1 MTTPAEK
8 TCPECNTCKAASEFN
23 ADKSRTDLLQRVCR
37 QCQKDRK
44 VNWQQRN
51 LEKTRQYDRDRRAS
65 KRAAARDPGPADADR
80 ARVYDRVLGLSPSTP
95 LPSERHLGGGGKKR
109 EILEVSAAVMST
121 TTAAAAQSESLS
133 SGFAERNEEDAP
145 VQTAGFANL
154 PHAAVVASLTNP
166 RRHFDAEFIKG
177 LAASIRDHGLAQP
190 ILVRPLPASRLEE
203 TSYEPLSPQAA
214 WPLPTPSRKHVRPTH
229 EIVAGEQR
237 WRACE
242 LAGVRFIPALIRE
255 LTDQQVLELQLIEN
269 LKRRDLHPMEEAEGY
284 ERLRETMGLTA
295 DDIADRIDKGR
306 SYVYNTLKLL
316 DLVPD
321 ARAAFYEGK
330 LTRSTAELVAKR
342 PAGLQL
348 QVLKDITATDFHGEP
363 MSYRKAKEHVDS
375 NYMLKLGTAVFKI
388 TDETLVP
395 DAGSCR
401 VCPKRSG
408 ANPQLFDDVAHADT
422 CTDPTC
428 FNVKKEAH
436 YTRIRIEAEAR
447 GQTVITGKEA
457 KEIMPNSTTLR
468 GYTRVDDD
476 QAVDGQMRTLRK
488 VLGDNMPA
496 PTLIEDPTTHAMV
509 AVLPTAV
516 VGKLLKEQGI
526 SKPKA
531 SGLDEAVD
539 KRGAIEEFETKWRR
553 KAIEKI
559 DQALQNDGEGGF
571 HATVLRQIALTLLS
585 ELNRGEVEELCDLLK
600 FGKVAPYQAIE
611 DHIRECQEEEIDRVM
626 ILLLVHHD
634 VTVYLPFSKD
644 KAERAVRIEAVAQV
658 YGVDVEGIK
667 SEQKA
672 AMKKAASD
680 AKVDSAVAA
689 VKTAKAPAPKQR
701 KPKVSATEAQA
712 EIALQMQTATN
723 PNNFAADQRVRIK
736 TDLRRGTD
744 VFSTNGV
751 EADVI
756 RPSGD
761 RAWEVQPDTLSF
773 TLFADYTELEA
784 IEP

>member
-1 MTTPAEK
+1 MTTPTEK
-8 TCPECNTCKAASEFN
+8 TCPGCKACKAADQFN
-23 ADKSRTDLLQRVCR
+23 SNKSRPDGLQRFCR
-37 QCQKDRK
+37 QCQKDLK
-44 VNWQQRN
+44 AGWQQRN
-51 LEKTRQYDRDRRAS
+51 LEKTRQYDRDRKLARRSGTALS
-65 KRAAARDPGPADADR
+65 SPPVPAA
-80 ARVYDRVLGLSPSTP
+80 
-95 LPSERHLGGGGKKR
+95 SERHSGGGGKR
-109 EILEVSAAVMST
+109 EEEVLEVKATLVST
-121 TTAAAAQSESLS
+121 STDVAAQSESLS

-166 RRHFDAEFIKG
+166 RRHFDHDFIKG
-177 LAASIRDHGLAQP
+177 LAASIREHGLAQP

-214 WPLPTPSRKHVRPTH
+214 WPLPERRRKHIRPTH

-321 ARAAFYEGK
+321 ARAAFYDGK

-363 MSYRKAKEHVDS
+363 MSFRKAKEHVDS

-395 DAGSCR
+395 EAGSCR

-436 YTRIRIEAEAR
+436 YSRIRIEAEAR

-496 PTLIEDPTTHAMV
+496 TTLIEDPTTHAMV

-526 SKPKA
+526 AKA
-531 SGLDEAVD
+531 PTVESNEATA
-539 KRGAIEEFETKWRR
+539 KREAAEQFESTWRR
-553 KAIEKI
+553 AAVVKI
-559 DQALQNDGEGGF
+559 DEALQNDGEGGF
-571 HATVLRQIALTLLS
+571 HAAVLRQ
-585 ELNRGEVEELCDLLK
+585 
-600 FGKVAPYQAIE
+600 VA
-611 DHIRECQEEEIDRVM
+611 
-626 ILLLVHHD
+626 LLLVDGLSASDRKHVCTLLELGQVAPREAIEAHIRDCHEEDVDRALLLLLVQHD
-634 VTVYLPFSKD
+634 VDVHPNGSQTP
-644 KAERAVRIEAVAQV
+644 AATRIEAVAAA
-658 YGVDVEGIK
+658 YRVDLAAIK
-667 SEQKA
+667 AEVKA
-672 AMKKAASD
+672 EARRATSAAKVNAAAAAIVSKPKKAKAT
-680 AKVDSAVAA
+680 AA
-689 VKTAKAPAPKQR
+689 
-701 KPKVSATEAQA
+701 EAQA
-712 EIALQMQTATN
+712 QIALQMQTATN

-744 VFSTNGV
+744 VFATNGI

-756 RPSGD
+756 RPQGD
-761 RAWEVQPDTLSF
+761 RAWEVQPANLSF